1 MVFHEQEGS
10 RYNALH
16 VAAKSKN
23 AAMAD
28 LILQTVGNPSFLQ
41 LLYGDETVSCGKLS
55 SAAERSTILLDLYL
69 NTPDK
74 GMHETPL
81 HFASK
86 FGALQVV
93 STLVSYSECDRETKN
108 KFGQMPIDV
117 SKAFIKSAIITI
129 KFLRYRFG

>member
-1 MVFHEQEGS
+1 MQEGC

-16 VAAKSKN
+16 IAAKSKN
-23 AAMAD
+23 AIITEF
-28 LILQTVGNPSFLQ
+28 ILQTVGSPSFAK
-41 LLYGDETVSCGKLS
+41 LLYGDESVSASNLGS
-55 SAAERSTILLDLYL
+55 SAERSAIFLDLYL

-93 STLVSYSECDRETKN
+93 ACLVSYSECDREPKN
-108 KFGQMPIDV
+108 KFGQRPIDV
-117 SKAFIKSAIITI
+117 SSSETAIYVLLCS
-129 KFLRYRFG
+129 FLTSRTV